1 MAMVAA
7 LDQIKSLPLNP
18 NFLDWLLD
26 IAASHCNMA
35 LAESAAKTQLGSG
48 KCIAAA
54 ENDYVTGYSINSSTL
69 ASSVGG
75 TVRPSA
81 LAVLRFMISSNAV
94 ACRTGRSAG
103 FVPLRIWPAY
113 VPAWR

>member
-1 MAMVAA
+1 MVAVGA
-7 LDQIKSLPLNP
+7 LSVRI
-18 NFLDWLLD
+18 
-26 IAASHCNMA
+26 A
-35 LAESAAKTQLGSG
+35 LAKRSRSEDRQPISG
-48 KCIAAA
+48 HGVCIAAA

>member
-1 MAMVAA
+1 MVR
-7 LDQIKSLPLNP
+7 
-18 NFLDWLLD
+18 
-26 IAASHCNMA
+26 
-35 LAESAAKTQLGSG
+35 
-48 KCIAAA
+48 IAAA

-81 LAVLRFMISSNAV
+81 LAVLKFMISSNAV
-94 ACRTGRSAG
+94 GCRTGRSAG